1 MHMTNGFVEQGPE
14 RDNTQS
20 IPPTVSSVAR
30 PDAPALAPPTL
41 AARVVIVSELRLLRD
56 GLADALTRSMG
67 IRVVATVPDA
77 QRARAAMAAHEPTL
91 VLIDIELSD
100 SLALVHDIHDS
111 PRAPR
116 IVVFAVS
123 DSQDALLPY
132 IEAGLDGYV
141 GTDRSTTSSPP
152 WKA

>member
-20 IPPTVSSVAR
+20 IPPAVSSVAR

-100 SLALVHDIHDS
+100 SLALVH
-111 PRAPR
+111 
-116 IVVFAVS
+116 
-123 DSQDALLPY
+123 
-132 IEAGLDGYV
+132 
-141 GTDRSTTSSPP
+141 
-152 WKA
+152 